1 MNKNS
6 QSLNE
11 EKSNVSI
18 ESILS
23 VLKLGLENLDALQGA
38 DKKVKVKE
46 LSIMNLDTLSCQF
59 YSYSDNSTDIKV
71 EIATIMGFFNGFFK
85 DDSFENVDFKNYAA
99 RAFDE
104 NDKELLYAISS
115 KQAAQL
121 IGDGNSIDW
130 LKSTLFQENTSDYRL
145 GIAKRIISEIEN
157 SLRTAVKDI
166 LRKQFGDDWWN
177 QSLNNKLGNSIK
189 KTYNDQFGEEI
200 SDGDLL
206 IDYTYL
212 LQLKKII
219 STHWIYFRHLFDTK
233 IDFENGIDEL
243 NKIRREEAHNREIT
257 AEHLKDLDKLHN
269 SILSKISEEY
279 PEMLSTYL
287 VDNWKARIKSIMQQS
302 YKPLYPG
309 TELVDEPNSHL
320 KLLKSIESTKHLIE
334 YIENTIEKL
343 ESVVTPTQKK
353 KLHNEILEIFET
365 YKTLQEKKLK
375 NVNEGEF
382 DELLKTIKEIELYE
396 LKMNRFSEKFLLS
409 ES

>member
-1 MNKNS
+1 
-6 QSLNE
+6 
-11 EKSNVSI
+11 
-18 ESILS
+18 
-23 VLKLGLENLDALQGA
+23 
-38 DKKVKVKE
+38 
-46 LSIMNLDTLSCQF
+46 
-59 YSYSDNSTDIKV
+59 
-71 EIATIMGFFNGFFK
+71 
-85 DDSFENVDFKNYAA
+85 
-99 RAFDE
+99 
-104 NDKELLYAISS
+104 
-115 KQAAQL
+115 
-121 IGDGNSIDW
+121 
-130 LKSTLFQENTSDYRL
+130 
-145 GIAKRIISEIEN
+145 
-157 SLRTAVKDI
+157 
-166 LRKQFGDDWWN
+166 
-177 QSLNNKLGNSIK
+177 
-189 KTYNDQFGEEI
+189 
-200 SDGDLL
+200 
-206 IDYTYL
+206 